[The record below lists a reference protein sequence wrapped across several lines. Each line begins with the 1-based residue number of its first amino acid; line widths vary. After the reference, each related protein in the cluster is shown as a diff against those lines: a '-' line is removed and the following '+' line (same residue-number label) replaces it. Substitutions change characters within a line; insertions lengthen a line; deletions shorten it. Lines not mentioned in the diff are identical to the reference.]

1 MGMVKKI
8 HQYEICLIN
17 LDPSVGSEMKK
28 TRPCII
34 LSPDEMNANL
44 KHVIIAPMTKTI
56 RKYPTRVNI
65 KFKSQDGEIA
75 LEHIKSLDK
84 LRIVK
89 KIGELEKKTIK
100 EIKKKLQ
107 EIFID

>member
-1 MGMVKKI
+1 MISKICVRIYKK
-8 HQYEICLIN
+8 
-17 LDPSVGSEMKK
+17 
-28 TRPCII
+28 
-34 LSPDEMNANL
+34 
-44 KHVIIAPMTKTI
+44 VIVTI

-107 EIFID
+107 EIYKSIVYNNFCYG